1 MKPFIKTS
9 SLIVTPM
16 LLFCTLYKHS
26 GKVHIDI
33 AKETTKEESNLL
45 KNKTPRLQ
53 MMLKPLLDK
62 VKKLSKIQLTKKM
75 PFLISM
81 SIGIA
86 PRELRK
92 CVRSMG

>member
-1 MKPFIKTS
+1 MKPFIKTA

-33 AKETTKEESNLL
+33 AKETTKEESHLL

-62 VKKLSKIQLTKKM
+62 VKILSKIQLIRKM
-75 PFLISM
+75 PFF
-81 SIGIA
+81 
-86 PRELRK
+86 
-92 CVRSMG
+92 